1 MSVGCVDSGS
11 SMDHKPQSLLICL
24 NIGQT
29 VPALEL
35 QTVNYGFKLLVE
47 TVKQHDLEMHGSLNL
62 KV

>member
-1 MSVGCVDSGS
+1 
-11 SMDHKPQSLLICL
+11 MDHKPQSLLICL
-24 NIGQT
+24 HIGQT

>member
-1 MSVGCVDSGS
+1 
-11 SMDHKPQSLLICL
+11 MDHKPQSLLIYL

-35 QTVNYGFKLLVE
+35 QTVNYRFKLLVE